1 MRTAIAD
8 TACITEGG
16 GKAKL
21 LVFRTSASAPM
32 KSGRQKNEKK
42 GVKINREIRNYTE
55 AMFFGLSLRQFIFSA
70 CACVVAVGIYFLL
83 KPYVGTETVSWM
95 CILGAAPFAALGFI
109 KYNGMTAEK
118 FIYAWIKS
126 EFLMPKKLTFRSTNT
141 YYELFKPSI
150 EAKAKEAM
158 KSND

>member
-42 GVKINREIRNYTE
+42 GVPKWKSKSTE
-55 AMFFGLSLRQFIFSA
+55 KSG
-70 CACVVAVGIYFLL
+70 
-83 KPYVGTETVSWM
+83 
-95 CILGAAPFAALGFI
+95 
-109 KYNGMTAEK
+109 
-118 FIYAWIKS
+118 IKS